1 MQRFQLPALFLVAAW
16 FAPSAGAAEDAA
28 KPAQGRRPNIILIM
42 ADDLGREGLSCYGSL
57 SYKTP
62 NLDALAAGGI
72 RFANAYSTPLCSPSR
87 AAIMTGRYGFRTGWN
102 QLIGRGGEDA
112 LEFFDPEKEKTFGH
126 VLKGAGY
133 VTGITGKWQLARFDE
148 RPDHMA
154 ECGFDEYCTWTWQ
167 YGGKRTSRYWDPSV
181 WQDGKVRTDTKG
193 RYGPDVFAEW
203 AEGFIARSKDK
214 PFVLYYPMVLTHG
227 PFEPTPDSKKEGA
240 APAARRP
247 RRAAGEAGGR
257 AGRKARKQGSV
268 ENGESDGRAAE
279 FPAMVAYMDKT
290 VGRVVETVRR
300 LGLEENTL
308 ILFTADNGS
317 PKEVVTRINTP
328 SGERKLRGGKGQ
340 MTDAGSHVAFI
351 ASWKGTTPAGKVSEQ
366 FIDFTDV
373 VPTLAE
379 LGGATLPQG
388 VVIDGQSFAATLR
401 GQSGPEREWVFSQL
415 GNRKWVRGK
424 RWKLLGTGELYD
436 LQNDP
441 WEERAIPASEGGDA
455 AAARARLTAVMG
467 KLKA

>member
-1 MQRFQLPALFLVAAW
+1 
-16 FAPSAGAAEDAA
+16 
-28 KPAQGRRPNIILIM
+28 M

-112 LEFFDPEKEKTFGH
+112 LEFFDPDKEKTFGH
-126 VLKGAGY
+126 VLKSAGY
-133 VTGITGKWQLARFDE
+133 VTGITGKWQLADFAE
-148 RPDHMA
+148 RPNHMA
-154 ECGFDEYCTWTWQ
+154 ECGFDEYCMWTWQ
-167 YGGKRTSRYWDPSV
+167 HGGKRTSRYWDPSV
-181 WQDGKVRTDTKG
+181 WQDGKVRDDTKG

-203 AEGFIARSKDK
+203 ADGFITRNKDK
-214 PFVLYYPMVLTHG
+214 PFFLYYPMVLTHG
-227 PFEPTPDSKKEGA
+227 PFEATPDSKKEGA
-240 APAARRP
+240 APPAKGARRGAE
-247 RRAAGEAGGR
+247 RG
-257 AGRKARKQGSV
+257 AGRKARKKGSV
-268 ENGESDGRAAE
+268 EDGESDGRAAE
-279 FPAMVAYMDKT
+279 FPAMVAYMDKN

-317 PKEVVTRINTP
+317 PKEVVTRIATP
-328 SGERKLRGGKGQ
+328 TGERKLRGGKGQ
-340 MTDAGSHVAFI
+340 MSDLGSHVAFI
-351 ASWKGTTPAGKVSEQ
+351 ASWKGTTPNGKVSDQ
-366 FIDFTDV
+366 LVDFTDV
-373 VPTLAE
+373 LPTLAE
-379 LGGATLPQG
+379 LGGATPPND
-388 VVIDGQSFAATLR
+388 VTIDGHSFAATLR
-401 GQSGPEREWVFSQL
+401 GRSGPEREWVFTQL
-415 GNRKWVRGK
+415 GIRKWVRDK

-441 WEERAIPASEGGDA
+441 WEEKPISLTEASDDA
-455 AAARARLTAVMG
+455 AAARERLTTVLA